1 RQPRPSWTLS
11 PQHTRLQSASAG
23 VGRWLLDLL
32 LAPWRRRVVL
42 VLGLT
47 GGFFLGQL
55 GIPLL
60 TQLSP
65 FGDSD
70 LGALLVLVAAEVL
83 VRLRG
88 LGAATPSLLQHA
100 VDNIRI
106 GFVFSVV
113 LEAFKLGS

>member
-1 RQPRPSWTLS
+1 MSS
-11 PQHTRLQSASAG
+11 QHTRLQSASAG

-32 LAPWRRRVVL
+32 ETPWRRRVVL
-42 VLGLT
+42 ILGLT

-60 TQLSP
+60 SKLP
-65 FGDSD
+65 LIGDSD
-70 LGALLVLVAAEVL
+70 LGALLVLAAAEVL
-83 VRLRG
+83 VRLRS
-88 LGAATPSLLQHA
+88 LEVAVAPPSLLRHT

-106 GFVFSVV
+106 GLVFSVV